1 MGWPTTL
8 ADLKQ
13 QSTFYCWDFDNIW
26 SIGDGLPYLNVRGTE
41 RTFAFEGEG
50 FSDDPYLVKTEE
62 QLYAMSVDLISVTN
76 AQKYYQLAND
86 IAITAAHWHPIGF
99 YNAFAG
105 TFDGSGHTI
114 SGINVSGHSHAGLF
128 GKNSGTIQNLTVSGS
143 VSGGQYCGLLTGTNS
158 GTIKNCFTS
167 GTASGGSNASVGGL
181 IGYNSGNVAVCGSIV
196 DATSGTYAGG
206 LIAYNEYNGKVT
218 NCYAQG
224 NVTGQSGYAGGLVGR
239 NDPYSGRSV
248 AIVEN
253 CYSIG
258 AVSTGGGLI
267 GSNSGT
273 VTSSYYNGETSGCS
287 DTNKGTP
294 LTTAAMKTTTP
305 YDGWDFNEVWTISAG
320 INNGYPYLRSVTPLT
335 NTVAPEMYFL
345 SGGSCTIEAGKEKI
359 ISAMIP
365 KADGMEAPVLH
376 WSVKDESL
384 LQITEHIF
392 ELSANA
398 VYGVKVRA
406 KLGNNKLSGST
417 TLTLSASDGR
427 SISCNI
433 TVKSPQAETAPLPQG
448 EFKVGILESV
458 DENGHSV
465 TIDGVAYQIPEDRV
479 SSMSALLKNR
489 KISDKRVV
497 FLTSSKVASALE
509 RIDGIYDAVEG
520 IVSLEVVPASIQY
533 EEKDG
538 EAQFS
543 EDSVKLKATIELQA
557 KGGYTKSELKSIN
570 GLSMTFQKLQLFT
583 HPDADKFYWFHFG
596 RTLGVLWKKTEH
608 DVDLNS
614 LTVPFGETK
623 NLEYTMDVDT
633 GKVPENVTSVA
644 SVQARLFY
652 KDNSEKSEL
661 SGSMAVSIGNLV
673 LQANKAA
680 SSNENLSAKAN
691 TMKTACD
698 ALSNYIALGPELN
711 NYFSSKQV
719 EAIQKIVA
727 VRITEVLNANKVKSG
742 DLFTMLGDKV
752 REKIQDKIEDKLGIN
767 TGLIPVLS
775 STTFK
780 FVVTGTSVN
789 QKDTEVTFEVA
800 ITSFNIKDKS
810 FSDFGTI
817 EMTIQEKGSP
827 PVDGTTGLMANADFT
842 AFAEAMVE
850 YINAAYSEVWGD
862 SADNIAEMFISKPA
876 YTILETIADSPSSNL
891 FNLMVQPTQSY
902 VKQKNASKKMSADC
916 PVDVYI
922 YNRDGKLCGSVINN
936 IVDLSVRD
944 VYCYV
949 SGDRKSVY
957 LMGDDYTVELVGSDT
972 GTMDYT
978 VEEYLDGELV
988 RTVATNNV
996 PLTEGKTYTGFVPDV
1011 VKIDN
1016 SVYELTTGDGDAR
1029 TALPVDY
1036 DSMRTNSAG
1045 GTEISDMDVIGE
1057 NLTAVIYCDGEDF
1070 SAYCASYNANG
1081 KMLHIDMKPLTK
1093 ESNNVSF
1100 SMDKTDV
1107 VTMKLFVLDNQF
1119 IPQCVSET
1127 LELS

>member
-1 MGWPTTL
+1 M
-8 ADLKQ
+8 
-13 QSTFYCWDFDNIW
+13 WDFEHIW
-26 SIGDGLPYLNVRGTE
+26 TIGDGYPYINVRGSE
-41 RTFAFEGEG
+41 RSIAFSKGEG
-50 FSDDPYLVKTEE
+50 LSDDPYLIETAD
-62 QLYAMSVDLISVTN
+62 QLYAMAVGFTVN
-76 AQKYYQLAND
+76 NNRVYYKLVND
-86 IAITAAHWHPIGF
+86 IVIASKNWTPIGE
-99 YNAFAG
+99 YEAFAG
-105 TFDGSGHTI
+105 TFDGNGHTI
-114 SGINVSGHSHAGLF
+114 SGLTVLETEDSYAGLF
-128 GKNSGTIQNLTVSGS
+128 GQNSGTIRNLTVEGNVAGRYHTGVLVGYNSGS
-143 VSGGQYCGLLTGTNS
+143 IANCATSGKASTRWSDGNVGGLAGTSNGNVSAS
-158 GTIKNCFTS
+158 GTS
-167 GTASGGSNASVGGL
+167 ASVQGWKGNMGGL
-181 IGYNSGNVAVCGSIV
+181 IGYADSKCG
-196 DATSGTYAGG
+196 
-206 LIAYNEYNGKVT
+206 VT

-224 NVTGQSGYAGGLVGR
+224 NVLNTGDSGNIGGLLGR
-239 NDPYSGRSV
+239 CYGTVR
-248 AIVEN
+248 N
-253 CYSIG
+253 CYAAGVVSGGGSI
-258 AVSTGGGLI
+258 GGLI
-267 GSNSGT
+267 GANSSQNII
-273 VTSSYYNGETSGCS
+273 SSYYDKDVAKLS

-294 LTTAAMKTTTP
+294 LTTTEMKTTGS
-305 YDGWDFNEVWTISAG
+305 YDGWDFSEIWAISSG
-320 INNGYPYLRSVTPLT
+320 INNGYPYLRSVTLPV

-376 WSVKDESL
+376 WSVSDESL

-392 ELSANA
+392 ELSANE

-406 KLGNNKLSGST
+406 KLSNDKLSGSA
-417 TLTLSASDGR
+417 TLTLAASDGR

-433 TVKSPQAETAPLPQG
+433 TVKSSQAETAPLPQG

-458 DENGHSV
+458 DESEPSV
-465 TIDGVAYQIPEDRV
+465 TVDGVVYQIPENRV

-497 FLTSSKVASALE
+497 FLTSSKVANALE

-520 IVSLEVVPASIQY
+520 IVSLEVVPASVQY

-543 EDSVKLKATIELQA
+543 QDSVKVKVTIELQA
-557 KGGYTKSELKSIN
+557 KGEYTKSQLKSIN

-596 RTLGVLWKKTEH
+596 RTLGVLWKKTEY

-633 GKVPENVTSVA
+633 GKIPENVTSVA

-652 KDNSEKSEL
+652 KDNSEKHEL

-673 LQANKAA
+673 LQARKAA
-680 SSNENLSAKAN
+680 SSNANLSAKAN
-691 TMKTACD
+691 AMKTECD
-698 ALSNYIALGPELN
+698 TLSSHIALGPELD
-711 NYFSSKQV
+711 NYFSTKQV

-727 VRITEVLNANKVKSG
+727 VRIAEVLNANEVKSG
-742 DLFTMLGDKV
+742 NLFTMLGDKI

-789 QKDTEVTFEVA
+789 GKDTKVTFEVA
-800 ITSFNIKDKS
+800 ITSFNITGKS

-817 EMTIQEKGSP
+817 DMTIQEEGSS
-827 PVDGTTGLMANADFT
+827 PVEGATGIMTNADFT

-850 YINAAYSEVWGD
+850 YINVAYSEVWGD

-902 VKQKNASKKMSADC
+902 VKQKNASKKISADC

-922 YNRDGKLCGSVINN
+922 YNRDGKLCGSVIND

-944 VYCYV
+944 IYCYV

-957 LMGDDYTVELVGSDT
+957 LMGDDYTVELIGSDT

-988 RTVATNNV
+988 RTVVTNNV

-1016 SVYELTTGDGDAR
+1016 SVYELATGEGDTR
-1029 TALPVDY
+1029 TVLPVDY
-1036 DSMRTNSAG
+1036 DTMQTNSAG
-1045 GTEISDMDVIGE
+1045 SAEISDMDVIGD
-1057 NLTAVIYCDGEDF
+1057 NVTAVIYCDGDDF
-1070 SAYCASYNANG
+1070 SAYCASYDANG
-1081 KMLHIDMKPLTK
+1081 KMLHLDVKTLTK

-1100 SMDKTDV
+1100 SMDNTTV
-1107 VTMKLFVLDNQF
+1107 VTMKLFVLDSQF
-1119 IPQCVSET
+1119 VPQCVSET
-1127 LELS
+1127 LELP